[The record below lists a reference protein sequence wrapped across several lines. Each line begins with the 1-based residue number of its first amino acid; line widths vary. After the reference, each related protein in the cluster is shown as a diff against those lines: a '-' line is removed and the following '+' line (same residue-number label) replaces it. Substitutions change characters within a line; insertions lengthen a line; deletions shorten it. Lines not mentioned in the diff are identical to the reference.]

1 MDENRIKHSLAVVKK
16 MIELN
21 NGKNSEELFLIGYLH
36 DIGYEFTTNMLEHN
50 KIGGNI
56 LKENN
61 FKYWKE
67 IYYHGEPQCEYKS
80 DYLTLLNKADMMV
93 DNVGND
99 VGYLNR
105 LENIKSRY
113 GEESI
118 QYIKAKQLIDE
129 LCSN

>member
-1 MDENRIKHSLAVVKK
+1 M
-16 MIELN
+16 
-21 NGKNSEELFLIGYLH
+21 H

-118 QYIKAKQLIDE
+118 QYIKAKQLIGE
-129 LCSN
+129 LCSNYRFKIDMSQIH